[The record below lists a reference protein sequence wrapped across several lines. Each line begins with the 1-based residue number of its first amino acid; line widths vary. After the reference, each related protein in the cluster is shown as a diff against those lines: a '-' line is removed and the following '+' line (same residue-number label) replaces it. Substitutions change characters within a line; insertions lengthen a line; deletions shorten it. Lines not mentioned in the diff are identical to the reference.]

1 MDLFKYIPIS
11 YSKNLLTA
19 KVFFASNLNLFLLL
33 WLGWI
38 LFPLFLSG
46 FVSDDAYN
54 SQIRGVLLYADIS
67 LFDRI
72 VSEISYWFDIGRFNP
87 LNWIFWYVY
96 FYLFPSLLL
105 FKFFVFFLIYLNLI
119 YFSKILEF
127 ITQSKLFSYYI
138 VFMVPILF
146 QFRYWHDPFLAFA
159 SIPLACLLLFVSLH
173 FLIRYLETGRKSYYS
188 YFVLIFL
195 ISLLSYEL
203 SYISPLFYFLISYL
217 KNKSLKQSVL
227 LIVIPITLIVFHVII
242 KTSFSSPLEYYPG
255 VILSLDLSGVA
266 EAFYIQII
274 STIPFTWK
282 LAEGFSNLSL
292 LKIGI
297 LDLIPT
303 AIFSCLLVSLLTS
316 LISGEKNINEY
327 RTKFLITFSFL
338 LIVIP
343 AFVVAISGHQSELVK
358 AGIGYGYLPVFFQYF
373 GLATLILLIIRK
385 ITPSLILS
393 TSIWFA
399 FFVII
404 SFTRLENYHVVKE
417 SNIVYKYPRDLL
429 GSSIKQG
436 LLNGV
441 TEDDLIIIHSK
452 YPSDDSWFYSMMMDK
467 KINVCSI
474 NISSENITISNK
486 KVSIFNEKFG
496 TDRYHQIRF
505 PYCLKYKNWNNIF
518 GLSYHHFA
526 GYTSGEVIF
535 TSLVEVDKNQKNE
548 RFKFKEYKIY
558 NILSKKITSQI
569 GEKYYDFNKLS
580 SIDKFAIND
589 SYFRLLP
596 FLLVDKISLSFSGLY
611 AEEGTRDSYL
621 RWSSGKSKIIIHND
635 NLTVQSRV
643 LNFAIIRPN
652 NDNLPLEIR
661 QGENIVKKVV
671 SNYKEFSL
679 QLLLE
684 PGETIIEISSE
695 LQSINNGDPRDIVF
709 GIANYTL
716 SLSK

>member
-1 MDLFKYIPIS
+1 
-11 YSKNLLTA
+11 
-19 KVFFASNLNLFLLL
+19 
-33 WLGWI
+33 
-38 LFPLFLSG
+38 
-46 FVSDDAYN
+46 
-54 SQIRGVLLYADIS
+54 
-67 LFDRI
+67 
-72 VSEISYWFDIGRFNP
+72 
-87 LNWIFWYVY
+87 
-96 FYLFPSLLL
+96 
-105 FKFFVFFLIYLNLI
+105 
-119 YFSKILEF
+119 
-127 ITQSKLFSYYI
+127 
-138 VFMVPILF
+138 MVPILF

-173 FLIRYLETGRKSYYS
+173 LLIRYLETDRKSYYS

-227 LIVIPITLIVFHVII
+227 LIVIPITLIVFHMII
-242 KTSFSSPLEYYPG
+242 KTSFSSPSEYYPG

-292 LKIGI
+292 LKVGT
-297 LDLIPT
+297 LDLIAP
-303 AIFSCLLVSLLTS
+303 AIFSGLLVSLLTS

-343 AFVVAISGHQSELVK
+343 ALVVAISGHQSELVK

-486 KVSIFNEKFG
+486 EVAIFNEKFG

-518 GLSYHHFA
+518 GLSYYHFA
-526 GYTSGEVIF
+526 DYKSGEVIF
-535 TSLVEVDKNQKNE
+535 TSLVEFDKDQDNK

-558 NILSKKITSQI
+558 NKLSKKITSQI
-569 GEKYYDFNKLS
+569 GEKYYDFNKLR
-580 SIDKFAIND
+580 DVTLPD
-589 SYFRLLP
+589 GYFRLLP

-621 RWSSGKSKIIIHND
+621 RWSSGESKIIIYND
-635 NLTVQSRV
+635 SPTVEGRV
-643 LNFAIIRPN
+643 LNFAIVRPN

-661 QGENIVKKVV
+661 YGENIVEKVIL
-671 SNYKEFSL
+671 NYKEFSL

>member
-1 MDLFKYIPIS
+1 
-11 YSKNLLTA
+11 
-19 KVFFASNLNLFLLL
+19 
-33 WLGWI
+33 
-38 LFPLFLSG
+38 
-46 FVSDDAYN
+46 
-54 SQIRGVLLYADIS
+54 
-67 LFDRI
+67 
-72 VSEISYWFDIGRFNP
+72 
-87 LNWIFWYVY
+87 
-96 FYLFPSLLL
+96 
-105 FKFFVFFLIYLNLI
+105 
-119 YFSKILEF
+119 
-127 ITQSKLFSYYI
+127 
-138 VFMVPILF
+138 
-146 QFRYWHDPFLAFA
+146 
-159 SIPLACLLLFVSLH
+159 
-173 FLIRYLETGRKSYYS
+173 
-188 YFVLIFL
+188 
-195 ISLLSYEL
+195 
-203 SYISPLFYFLISYL
+203 
-217 KNKSLKQSVL
+217 
-227 LIVIPITLIVFHVII
+227 
-242 KTSFSSPLEYYPG
+242 
-255 VILSLDLSGVA
+255 
-266 EAFYIQII
+266 
-274 STIPFTWK
+274 
-282 LAEGFSNLSL
+282 
-292 LKIGI
+292 
-297 LDLIPT
+297 
-303 AIFSCLLVSLLTS
+303 
-316 LISGEKNINEY
+316 
-327 RTKFLITFSFL
+327 
-338 LIVIP
+338 
-343 AFVVAISGHQSELVK
+343 VK

-429 GSSIKQG
+429 GSSIKEG

-452 YPSDDSWFYSMMMDK
+452 YPSDDSWFYAMMMDK

-518 GLSYHHFA
+518 GLSYYHFA
-526 GYTSGEVIF
+526 DYKSGEVIF
-535 TSLVEVDKNQKNE
+535 TSLVEFDKDQDNK

-558 NILSKKITSQI
+558 NKLSKKITSQI
-569 GEKYYDFNKLS
+569 GEKYYDFNKLR
-580 SIDKFAIND
+580 DVALPD
-589 SYFRLLP
+589 GYFRLLP

-621 RWSSGKSKIIIHND
+621 RWSSGESKIIIYND
-635 NLTVQSRV
+635 SPTVEGRV
-643 LNFAIIRPN
+643 LNFAIVRPN

-661 QGENIVKKVV
+661 YGENIVEKVIL
-671 SNYKEFSL
+671 NYKEFSL